1 MVTKEGGGKN
11 VWNCAYVI
19 YEWPHSAR
27 GQCVPRGST
36 CPKSCNEVQK
46 ANHCPEMKCA
56 MASDCEKCK
65 KISLTTGKVQFF

>member
-1 MVTKEGGGKN
+1 M
-11 VWNCAYVI
+11 A
-19 YEWPHSAR
+19 HSAR

-65 KISLTTGKVQFF
+65 KISLTTGKVQFFQKMPQKSVY